1 MKQGVIFFPCL
12 LAILLGD
19 QRENLTVEQMSFE
32 ATAQAAIWAT
42 GFGGTA
48 GALYSIYNNGLTN
61 LFGAD
66 GDARRDL
73 INKAA
78 IGALLMASVVFGLGM
93 VRGVLEVPSSGK
105 MPAISSD
112 VMSVMSRLE

>member
-1 MKQGVIFFPCL
+1 MIFFFASL
-12 LAILLGD
+12 TNITGD
-19 QRENLTVEQMSFE
+19 QTENLTVEQMSFE
-32 ATAQAAIWAT
+32 ATAQAAIWAA

-48 GALYSIYNNGLTN
+48 GALYSIYNNGVTN

-66 GDARRDL
+66 GDTRRDL